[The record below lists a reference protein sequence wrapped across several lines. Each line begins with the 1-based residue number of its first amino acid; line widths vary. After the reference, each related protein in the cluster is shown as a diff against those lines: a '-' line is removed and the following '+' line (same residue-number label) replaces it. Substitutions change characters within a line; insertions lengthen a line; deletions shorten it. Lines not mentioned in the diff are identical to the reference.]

1 MSVNIKQDSHL
12 PTAQQ
17 KQSKKNKSKKTTA
30 LLALFLGSFGIH
42 RFYLGH
48 YFIGFLYILF
58 CWTYIPTFVSIL
70 ESIIFYFLPEEKF
83 DESFN
88 RIKKCSTCNEP
99 LSFMTTPNLG
109 GGKLNDNGQICRSC
123 FAKITKIDINFT
135 LHSKTKYNTE
145 QALKILNQFPQN
157 SFPHSY
163 YLLLKNFIPSLQQLV
178 NNLQSNNE
186 IIEHI
191 HLSKTE
197 LSTVAQLIQHCVIYD
212 IAQIS
217 FILANEQFKPNSVE
231 NAGLVLIINSLSAK
245 KHKNILNK
253 QNFNEITKEYQ
264 KGTYTEMAEKIKQ
277 IYSSES
283 PMQITIREIE
293 NEAIVSSKT
302 TQNQLSFPAFLHISK
317 SPLHK
322 EYATILYRYATI
334 TAKANNTIIDN
345 KKNSLQ
351 KIYQLLN
358 NPFPEKKDT
367 IMPTQNA
374 KPNETLNDVL
384 DELNALIGLDEVKK
398 EINTL
403 VNFIKIQKIREKK
416 GLKLSSLSYHMV
428 FMGNPGT
435 GKTTVAR
442 IIAKIYKHLGI
453 LTKGQFVETERS
465 GLVAAYAGQTAPKVN
480 KIIDKALNGV
490 LFIDEA
496 YALVGKHQDDYGE
509 EAVATLIKRMEDNRD
524 KLVVILAGY
533 TQEMKNFI
541 ETNSG
546 FKSRFNRYIHFPD
559 YSPSELCAIFE
570 SKCQK
575 LDYRLTEKAKIKLQ
589 NICHQS
595 YTLRDNSFGNGRFA
609 RNLFEKT
616 LEHQANRIAKQ
627 NHLTKEI
634 LTTINEEDI
643 QND

>member
-1 MSVNIKQDSHL
+1 
-12 PTAQQ
+12 
-17 KQSKKNKSKKTTA
+17 
-30 LLALFLGSFGIH
+30 
-42 RFYLGH
+42 
-48 YFIGFLYILF
+48 
-58 CWTYIPTFVSIL
+58 
-70 ESIIFYFLPEEKF
+70 
-83 DESFN
+83 
-88 RIKKCSTCNEP
+88 
-99 LSFMTTPNLG
+99 MTTPNLG

-231 NAGLVLIINSLSAK
+231 SAGLVLIINSLSAK
-245 KHKNILNK
+245 KHKNILNN
-253 QNFNEITKEYQ
+253 QNFNEIAKEYQ

-345 KKNSLQ
+345 KKDSLQ

-589 NICHQS
+589 NIFHQS

>member
-12 PTAQQ
+12 HTAQQ

-30 LLALFLGSFGIH
+30 LLAFFLGSFGIH
-42 RFYLGH
+42 RFYLEH

-70 ESIIFYFLPEEKF
+70 ESIIFSFLPEEKF

-212 IAQIS
+212 ITQIS

-345 KKNSLQ
+345 KKDSLQ

-589 NICHQS
+589 NIFHQS